1 MIKEQNN
8 QQEKLNRIKLMMR
21 YDLSK
26 TLNENKVE
34 RLLPKYGGCFFDFN
48 HITNVIS
55 EQLNN
60 DLEKLEKTGFKVI
73 EKFVAEPYTML
84 LLFNGNFY
92 QVALTTNDDEFTSF
106 ESQIS
111 KPPTHKSNFL
121 KIGKKLVDKLK
132 QWSWLYG
139 TLYVGSFN
147 LSRTE
152 KYKRIFNSLGFNIDK
167 IHYMKANDVYPES
180 YFFPIPTINN
190 KY

>member
-34 RLLPKYGGCFFDFN
+34 TLLPNYGGSFFDFY

-121 KIGKKLVDKLK
+121 KIGKKLIDKLK

>member
-34 RLLPKYGGCFFDFN
+34 TLLPNYGGSFFDFY

-55 EQLNN
+55 EQLNK
-60 DLEKLEKTGFKVI
+60 DLEKLENTGFKVI
-73 EKFVAEPYTML
+73 EKFVVEPYTML

-121 KIGKKLVDKLK
+121 KIGKKLIDKLK

-152 KYKRIFNSLGFNIDK
+152 KYKKIFNSIGFNIDK
-167 IHYMKANDVYPES
+167 IHYMKGNDAYPES